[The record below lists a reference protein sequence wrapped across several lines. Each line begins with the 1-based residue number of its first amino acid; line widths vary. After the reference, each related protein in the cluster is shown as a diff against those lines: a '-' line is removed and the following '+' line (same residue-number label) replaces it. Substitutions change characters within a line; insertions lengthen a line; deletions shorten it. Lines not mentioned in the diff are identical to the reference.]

1 MKPFRLPGDGRTVAQ
16 GTQQGN
22 FGGIS
27 SSFSWRKKIAFLLEI
42 NYLKCI
48 FIFTGKSG
56 TLPRK
61 WAQSKQCD
69 IAKNII
75 LIMSFRYYIFKM
87 PLNKARTQFLL
98 LKGGDPRNFMFTISS
113 IVISVILA
121 LFM

>member
-1 MKPFRLPGDGRTVAQ
+1 MGGVWEKGGLNRTETTTPVSRLFARSYHECRMKPFRLPGDGRTLAQ

-61 WAQSKQCD
+61 WAQSKQRD

-75 LIMSFRYYIFKM
+75 LIMSFRYY
-87 PLNKARTQFLL
+87 LE
-98 LKGGDPRNFMFTISS
+98 SS
-113 IVISVILA
+113 RCL
-121 LFM
+121 